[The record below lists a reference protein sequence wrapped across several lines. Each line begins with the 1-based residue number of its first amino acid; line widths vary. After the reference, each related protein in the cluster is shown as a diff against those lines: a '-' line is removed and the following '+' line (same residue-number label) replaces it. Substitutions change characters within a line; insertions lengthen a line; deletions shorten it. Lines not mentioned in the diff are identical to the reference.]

1 MLNCST
7 QLAQSVFGG
16 PVVWV
21 GAVVVPPVA
30 ELEELDD
37 DADGAADELDAEF
50 DDEGGPESDGVA

>member
-1 MLNCST
+1 M
-7 QLAQSVFGG
+7 
-16 PVVWV
+16 VWV